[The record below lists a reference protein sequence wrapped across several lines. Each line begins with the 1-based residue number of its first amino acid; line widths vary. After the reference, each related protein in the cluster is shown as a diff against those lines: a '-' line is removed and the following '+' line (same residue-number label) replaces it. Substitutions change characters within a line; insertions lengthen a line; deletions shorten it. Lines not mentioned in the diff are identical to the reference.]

1 MYKSVWYNSLT
12 KPVFA
17 PPDWLF
23 TPAWMLLY
31 LLIFISLIVYIT
43 SEGENKKSGYIYFA
57 IQIILNF
64 IWSPVFFLLKNI
76 FLAFVVILLLDIFVI
91 LTIKKFYSVSKIAA
105 WLLIPYL
112 VWILYATYLN
122 LGYFVLN

>member
-76 FLAFVVILLLDIFVI
+76 FLALVVILLLDIFVV